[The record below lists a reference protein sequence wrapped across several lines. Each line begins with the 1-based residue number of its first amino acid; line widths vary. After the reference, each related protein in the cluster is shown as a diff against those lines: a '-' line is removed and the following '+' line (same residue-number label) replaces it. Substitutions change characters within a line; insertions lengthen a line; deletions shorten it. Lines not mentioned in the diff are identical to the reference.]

1 MNSGKDY
8 KHLSN
13 GNIPVYG
20 TSGYMLSVNKS
31 LSNKNGIGIGRK
43 GTIDKPQFLNA
54 PFWTVD
60 TLFYLTLKQKDNL
73 SFFYFL
79 TQKINWKK
87 YDESTGVPSLSKAT
101 INSIKINVPNIDEQY
116 KISHLLNALDNL
128 ITLYERK
135 ISKLLLIK
143 KALSNDIFN
152 GNIKFIINQ
161 NYKTFQ
167 LKKLLIETKKFSK
180 IENEYPLLSSTNDG
194 IKIRKGRVDSSSNI
208 GYKIINKN
216 ELVLSPQNLW
226 LGNINVNFK
235 FKNGIVSPSYKIFKV
250 KDGVDIFLL
259 DNFLHNPKMLYLYK
273 VVSVQGASV
282 VRRNLDFDAF
292 MNLEIKLPEK
302 CVQKKLGSLLYTLD
316 ELINLYRKKHT
327 NLKQIKK

>member
-1 MNSGKDY
+1 MFQAVRPYQKNNYIVIDNENNIASTGYIQLRSNKYNQLFVYFFLQNNNFVHKIMQRCTGTTYPAISSKDFSII
-8 KHLSN
+8 KVF
-13 GNIPVYG
+13 IPNDIFEKKRIG
-20 TSGYMLSVNKS
+20 SFFKS
-31 LSNKNGIGIGRK
+31 LDKL
-43 GTIDKPQFLNA
+43 ID
-54 PFWTVD
+54 
-60 TLFYLTLKQKDNL
+60 
-73 SFFYFL
+73 
-79 TQKINWKK
+79 
-87 YDESTGVPSLSKAT
+87 
-101 INSIKINVPNIDEQY
+101 
-116 KISHLLNALDNL
+116 
-128 ITLYERK
+128 LYERK

-327 NLKQIKK
+327 NLKQIKKELLDTMFI